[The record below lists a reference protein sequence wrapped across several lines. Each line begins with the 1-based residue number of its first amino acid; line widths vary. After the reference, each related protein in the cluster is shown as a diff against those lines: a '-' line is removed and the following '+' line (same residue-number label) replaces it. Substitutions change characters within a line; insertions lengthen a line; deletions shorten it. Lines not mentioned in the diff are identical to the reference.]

1 MSDNQ
6 PSFSVI
12 IPVYNGEKFIAGA
25 IHSCLAQTVLPA
37 EIIVIDDA
45 STDNTPA
52 IVQSFD
58 PTLVKYLRNE
68 ENHGPSF
75 SRNRGMMSVRSS
87 WILFLDADDV
97 FHPQKIAIIGLC
109 IAQNNNIRA
118 IGHSFNMAGNAP
130 GKWANQWQGSP
141 LKLKMFSADDVLL
154 KNPIVTPALGVSSY
168 NGILFNEKMALAEDH
183 DFILRTAEA
192 FGVWFLNMPLCSL
205 NRKPLTRGGISDNRW
220 MMRKGEM
227 NMYIDYCKRHKLY
240 PAIPF
245 FMIFSLV
252 KHLKNIVFLR
262 NR

>member
-1 MSDNQ
+1 MSDTQ
-6 PSFSVI
+6 HSFSVI

-25 IHSCLAQTVLPA
+25 IQSCLQQTVLPA

-58 PTLVKYLRNE
+58 PALVKYIRND

-75 SRNRGMMSVRSS
+75 SRNRGMMMVCSS

-97 FHPQKIAIIGLC
+97 FHPEKIAIIGRC
-109 IAQNNNIRA
+109 VSQNKNIRA
-118 IGHSFNMAGNAP
+118 IGHSFDMVDKSSIKQP
-130 GKWANQWQGSP
+130 GEWQGSP

-154 KNPIVTPALGVSSY
+154 KNRIVTPALGVSSH
-168 NGILFNEKMALAEDH
+168 NGILFNEKMVFAEDH

-192 FGVWFLNMPLCSL
+192 FGVWFLNIPLCSL
-205 NRKPLTRGGISDNRW
+205 NRKPLTKGGISDNRW

-245 FMIFSLV
+245 FLVFSLL
-252 KHLKNIVFLR
+252 KYLKNMIFLR